1 MRNHYVRAAAA
12 ASAGGNYV
20 TDNLVFHLDAANTS
34 CYSGSG
40 TTVNSLVNNHTND
53 HFGDMQWD
61 SDSGGN
67 TGGYFY
73 TDGTQTSTLQFPYST
88 DFEMMQYSSGGSTA
102 EVTDYSWEWWW
113 YGDSSPGSAGNV
125 CPHFALNWRDG
136 NSVEGVLDTG
146 GQNTQYKGC
155 YMLYRNQDKD
165 RSHFRDGS
173 NATGGNALGNS
184 YAALLEEHTWTGS
197 KWQHYVL
204 TKTANTGSANN
215 WSWYRDNRTAINY
228 NQTFSTLYHNTS
240 KKLLIFSE
248 WGSGN
253 RFDGRLGVMRFY
265 QGKALTAAEVEQN
278 YDAEKSRYT

>member
-53 HFGDMQWD
+53 HWGDLQWS

-73 TDGTQTSTLQFPYST
+73 VDGTQDTSLQFPYST
-88 DFEMMQYSSGGSTA
+88 DFEAYAYSSTT
-102 EVTDYSWEWWW
+102 VTDYSWEWWW
-113 YGDSSPGSAGNV
+113 YGDDTPATSPNSNNLAMYYAFAPVSNDGHVISSGGISSSNKGNYMFYRMSDNERSYSKDSSPINVIQENVTWSGS
-125 CPHFALNWRDG
+125 R
-136 NSVEGVLDTG
+136 
-146 GQNTQYKGC
+146 
-155 YMLYRNQDKD
+155 
-165 RSHFRDGS
+165 
-173 NATGGNALGNS
+173 
-184 YAALLEEHTWTGS
+184 
-197 KWQHYVL
+197 WQHYVF
-204 TKTANTGSANN
+204 TRSGNSTNF
-215 WSWYRDNRTAINY
+215 YRDNGTPVGETQNAP
-228 NQTFSTLYHNTS
+228 STYSNTKKFNILCRYHT
-240 KKLLIFSE
+240 
-248 WGSGN
+248 GY
-253 RFDGRLGVMRFY
+253 RFDGRLGVMRLY